1 MIATVFALEF
11 ESAGFR
17 AMQSSRLRISVWT
30 LGVAGWRSAE
40 ALRRMIEN
48 SRPEIVVSAGF
59 SGALQPELKLGEIVI
74 GENFSAPRVLRS
86 IPSLQHFRTGQILT
100 VPDILADSDAKR
112 KLGAS
117 SGALA
122 GDLESAH
129 LHQVCLDA
137 GMDDYLTKPIK
148 PALLLQLL
156 NKFCDHP
163 MESVAAATADTPAA
177 TAAKTPPD
185 EGDKSGVVFSQSEL
199 LERLGGRG
207 EMIPRF
213 VGLFCKGVVPE
224 FEGLATSLAAG
235 DADGVRRHA
244 HAIKGSSGNIAAQR
258 MHQTAALMEKAAK
271 EGDLTEAPEW
281 LARLQQEYREFA
293 AVVGVE
299 V

>member
-137 GMDDYLTKPIK
+137 GIPMLSVRTISDTLDQDIPIPGDILINPETGK
-148 PALLLQLL
+148 S
-156 NKFCDHP
+156 D
-163 MESVAAATADTPAA
+163 PAA
-177 TAAKTPPD
+177 IFRYLFRYPAKAPQFAKLISD
-185 EGDKSGVVFSQSEL
+185 ARASQQSL
-199 LERLGGRG
+199 A
-207 EMIPRF
+207 
-213 VGLFCKGVVPE
+213 KA
-224 FEGLATSLAAG
+224 LATIL
-235 DADGVRRHA
+235 
-244 HAIKGSSGNIAAQR
+244 
-258 MHQTAALMEKAAK
+258 
-271 EGDLTEAPEW
+271 PEI
-281 LARLQQEYREFA
+281 LRLQPQ
-293 AVVGVE
+293 
-299 V
+299 